1 MLPMICFVRLMN
13 NYSFMNFINKA
24 LLKFVLLPKNLY
36 SRSGVNI
43 KQLQSILAAKLLMDD
58 RRPASLMAGRRRQKE
73 SKEINK
79 ATLTTIFVSALM
91 GCLFLFSFALNTAI
105 IAQLTFYF
113 TYFIFMLASTLI
125 SDFTSVLIDVR
136 DNYIIMPKPVNDRT
150 MLLARLLHIFIH
162 ICKLVVPML
171 LPGLIY
177 MGINYGI
184 AGWLLLLFSGM
195 LAVIFSI
202 FLVNSVYIIIL
213 RITKPEK
220 FKNIISYIQI
230 AFAVVLYASIQL
242 LPRMIGKVENFD
254 FHFSNSNWLIFLPT
268 YWFAAAWHVMYNL
281 QGTPLEYSSAICAC
295 LLPFFC
301 LWIVIR
307 FLAPSFNKK
316 LSLISNTGN
325 DAAPATSAT
334 HKTIHKTNFSA
345 SIAKLI
351 TKPGTERMGFLFTWY
366 MMARSREFK
375 MKVYPSIGY
384 LIVYVALFFFNAKH
398 LSLRDIQDQTTKGR
412 VVIITALYF
421 SSLLLSMAV
430 MQLVYSEKY
439 KAAWLY
445 FITPVNVPGEIING
459 AVKAAIVKFFLFFI
473 FVLAIPGIAL
483 AGISFI
489 PNLLLAVI
497 NQMVICYMLVYL
509 GNKELPF
516 AKNQSMEAKT
526 GNFMRN
532 LFRMVV
538 PISIAVLHYFIYTS
552 IPLVILVLIVSG
564 AALWVIMD
572 SVKKFSWAV
581 IKTGFDG

>member
-1 MLPMICFVRLMN
+1 
-13 NYSFMNFINKA
+13 MNFINQA
-24 LLKFVLLPKNLY
+24 LLKFVLLPKKLY
-36 SRSGVNI
+36 CKNGVNTN
-43 KQLQSILAAKLLMDD
+43 QLQNILTAKLLMDD
-58 RRPASLMAGRRRQKE
+58 RRPALLMASRRRQKE
-73 SKEINK
+73 SKKINK
-79 ATLTTIFVSALM
+79 ATLTTMFVSALM

-136 DNYIIMPKPVNDRT
+136 DNYIIMPKPVSDRT

-177 MGINYGI
+177 MGIHYGI
-184 AGWLLLLFSGM
+184 AGWLLLLFSG
-195 LAVIFSI
+195 LLTVIFSI

-254 FHFSNSNWLIFLPT
+254 FHFSNSSWLIFLPT
-268 YWFAAAWHVMYNL
+268 YWFAAAWNVTYNL
-281 QGTPLEYSSAICAC
+281 QGTPLENSAAICAW

-316 LSLISNTGN
+316 LSLISNTAN

-334 HKTIHKTNFSA
+334 HKTIRKTNFSA
-345 SIAKLI
+345 SVAKFI
-351 TKPGTERMGFLFTWY
+351 TKPGAERMGFLFTWY
-366 MMARSREFK
+366 MMARSRDFK

-384 LIVYVALFFFNAKH
+384 LIVYIALFSFNAKH
-398 LSLRDIQDQTTKGR
+398 LSLRDIQEQTTQGR

-430 MQLVYSEKY
+430 TQLVYSEKY

-473 FVLAIPGIAL
+473 LVLAVPGIAL

-489 PNLLLAVI
+489 PNLLLAVV
-497 NQMVICYMLVYL
+497 NQLVICYALVYL

-516 AKNQSMEAKT
+516 AKNQSIEVKA

-532 LFRMVV
+532 LFRMII
-538 PISIAVLHYFIYTS
+538 PFSIAVLHYFIYTS
-552 IPLVILVLIVSG
+552 MPLVILVLIVSG
-564 AALWVIMD
+564 AAFWVIMD
-572 SVKKFSWAV
+572 SVKKFSWTV

>member
-1 MLPMICFVRLMN
+1 MN
-13 NYSFMNFINKA
+13 NYSFMNFINQI
-24 LLKFVLLPKNLY
+24 LLKFVLLPEKLYRKN
-36 SRSGVNI
+36 GVNI
-43 KQLQSILAAKLLMDD
+43 KQLQSILATKLLMDD

-73 SKEINK
+73 SKEMNK
-79 ATLTTIFVSALM
+79 ATLTTMFVSALI

-136 DNYIIMPKPVNDRT
+136 DNYIIMPKPVSDRT

-177 MGINYGI
+177 MGIHYGI
-184 AGWLLLLFSGM
+184 AGWLLLLFTGI
-195 LAVIFSI
+195 LTVIFSI
-202 FLVNSVYIIIL
+202 FLVNAVYIIIL

-230 AFAVVLYASIQL
+230 VFAVVLYASIQL

-254 FHFSNSNWLIFLPT
+254 FHFSNSSWLIFLPP
-268 YWFAAAWHVMYNL
+268 YWFAGAWNVMYHL
-281 QGTPLEYSSAICAC
+281 QGSPLEYSAAVCAW
-295 LLPFFC
+295 LLPFIC

-316 LSLISNTGN
+316 LSLISNTAN
-325 DAAPATSAT
+325 DAATITST
-334 HKTIHKTNFSA
+334 TQKTINKKSSFSNVV
-345 SIAKLI
+345 AKLI
-351 TKPGTERMGFLFTWY
+351 TKPGAERMGFLFTWY
-366 MMARSREFK
+366 IMARSRDFK

-384 LIVYVALFFFNAKH
+384 LIVYVAFFFFNAKH
-398 LSLRDIQDQTTKGR
+398 FSLRDIQEQTTQGR

-430 MQLVYSEKY
+430 TQLVYSEKY

-445 FITPVNVPGEIING
+445 FITPVNVPGNIING

-473 FVLAIPGIAL
+473 FVLAIPGGVL

-497 NQMVICYMLVYL
+497 NQLVICYVLVYL

-516 AKNQSMEAKT
+516 AKNQSIEIKT

-532 LFRMVV
+532 LFRMII
-538 PISIAVLHYFIYTS
+538 PFSIAALHYFIYTS
-552 IPLVILVLIVSG
+552 MPLVILALIVSG

-581 IKTGFDG
+581 IKTSFDG